1 MTDTP
6 VSFRCGD
13 LSLEGVYSEPQGEGP
28 FPAVVVCH
36 PHPLYGGMMDNNV
49 VLAVCHALSQVAI
62 ASLRFNFRGVGGSQ
76 GAHDSGIGE
85 QDDVAAALQFMT
97 SAEGVDGERVGLC
110 GYSFG
115 AVVAIEAAAKTG
127 QVKALAL
134 VSPILSPG
142 SPLETYE
149 KPKLLMWGS
158 EDLALPADDLD
169 ALMEK
174 LPDPKLYEVV
184 SGADHFWWGREDRI
198 GRAAAGFFST
208 EL

>member
-1 MTDTP
+1 MTETA

-49 VLAVCHALSQVAI
+49 VLAVCRALSQVAI

-76 GAHDSGIGE
+76 GAHDGGIGE
-85 QDDVAAALQFMT
+85 RDDVAAAIRFVT
-97 SAEGVDGERVGLC
+97 SAAGVDGNRVGLC

-115 AVVAIEAAAKTG
+115 AVVALEAAAKIG

-142 SPLETYE
+142 SPLEAYD

-158 EDLALPADDLD
+158 RDLALPTADLD
-169 ALMEK
+169 SLMEK
-174 LPDPKLYEVV
+174 VPGSKLYEVV
-184 SGADHFWWGREDRI
+184 SGADHFWWGYEDRI
-198 GRAAAGFFST
+198 GRAAADFFSG